1 MKLSNEMLI
10 SKYESRIALLNE
22 RPKDNSN
29 IVRKL
34 QRQLRNLRK
43 ELA

>member
-1 MKLSNEMLI
+1 MKLSREMLI

-29 IVRKL
+29 IVRNL
-34 QRQLRNLRK
+34 QRQLRK
-43 ELA
+43 FKSQEA

>member
-1 MKLSNEMLI
+1 MKLSREMLI
-10 SKYESRIALLNE
+10 SKYESRIALLSE

-34 QRQLRNLRK
+34 QRQLRK
-43 ELA
+43 FKSQEA

>member
-1 MKLSNEMLI
+1 MKLSKEMLI
-10 SKYESRIALLNE
+10 SKYETRINLLNE

-34 QRQLRNLRK
+34 QRKLRK
-43 ELA
+43 LA